1 MKNKNIRKY
10 YLLIKILFPKINF
23 SEGKFLHELK
33 LSLIELEADNHNLTY
48 EDIVNTFGSPETLVS
63 DYISNQD
70 PDYIIQ
76 CIKKKKKKK
85 TIISVIILVLLLG
98 LASWIFFLNQATKV
112 STDSVIEYQ
121 NSEIISNNEGSR

>member
-10 YLLIKILFPKINF
+10 YLLIKALFPRINF

-76 CIKKKKKKK
+76 CIKKKKIKK
-85 TIISVIILVLLLG
+85 IFISAILLVLLFG
-98 LASWIFFLNQATKV
+98 LASWIFFLNQATEI

-121 NSEIISNNEGSR
+121 NSEIIWNDEESR

>member
-76 CIKKKKKKK
+76 CIKKKKIKK